1 MKEYFSHDYNARDD
15 EKMPKLLS
23 ELGYEGYG
31 IFWAV
36 VEMLYKNEGYMQL
49 DCKSIAFAL
58 HCECN
63 CLTRI
68 INEFDLF
75 IIEDSKF
82 YSESVLKRLGL
93 RKDISEKRSN
103 AAKIKWNAIAEQK
116 DNKSNA
122 IKEKK
127 RKEKEIKEIDTDLGW
142 SVDLELFQKLKNKYP
157 KLFLLKYPLRYDEHI
172 ALIKDWTPEKV
183 RDIYSEM
190 QNYSKLEIK
199 SESSNLTARNW
210 LNRNKK
216 REAENVR

>member
-58 HCECN
+58 HCDST
-63 CLTRI
+63 CLTKV
-68 INEFDLF
+68 INDFDLF
-75 IIEDSKF
+75 VNDNGKF
-82 YSESVLKRLGL
+82 YSESVLKRLGI
-93 RKDISEKRSN
+93 RKGISEKRSN

-127 RKEKEIKEIDTDLGW
+127 RKENESKEKDNKEIWIGNEVLYD
-142 SVDLELFQKLKNKYP
+142 KLKNDYP
-157 KLFLLKYPLRYDEHI
+157 KLFLLKYPLQFEDHQK
-172 ALIKDWTPEKV
+172 LIKQFKQEDVKQ
-183 RDIYSEM
+183 IYSEM
-190 QNYSKLEIK
+190 QNYALLDKK
-199 SESSNLTARNW
+199 SESAYLTANNW
-210 LNRNKK
+210 LNRNSKK
-216 REAENVR
+216 GLIDVR